1 MRSYFFLVLKRESAR
16 ALLRMSARA
25 LLRMSARALLRTS
38 ARVLRRASPRALVRL
53 SLVET
58 PVAGVLAT
66 IAFLVVFRVL
76 IKDFFWMVTGR
87 SLILFSIGFQQRF
100 PL

>member
-1 MRSYFFLVLKRESAR
+1 
-16 ALLRMSARA
+16 
-25 LLRMSARALLRTS
+25 
-38 ARVLRRASPRALVRL
+38 LVRT

-66 IAFLVVFRVL
+66 IAFLVVFSLL

-87 SLILFSIGFQQRF
+87 SLNLFSIGFHQRF
-100 PL
+100 SLLHEPCQTRRVDLGNC

>member
-1 MRSYFFLVLKRESAR
+1 
-16 ALLRMSARA
+16 
-25 LLRMSARALLRTS
+25 
-38 ARVLRRASPRALVRL
+38 LVRT

-87 SLILFSIGFQQRF
+87 SSNLFSIEFHQRF
-100 PL
+100 RLLHEPCQTRRLDLGNR

>member
-1 MRSYFFLVLKRESAR
+1 MLKRGAER
-16 ALLRMSARA
+16 GLL
-25 LLRMSARALLRTS
+25 RALLRTS
-38 ARVLRRASPRALVRL
+38 PRALRRASPRALVRV

-87 SLILFSIGFQQRF
+87 SSNLSSIEFHQRF

>member
-1 MRSYFFLVLKRESAR
+1 VRALCRTAALLRRPSAR
-16 ALLRMSARA
+16 ALV
-25 LLRMSARALLRTS
+25 
-38 ARVLRRASPRALVRL
+38 RV

-66 IAFLVVFRVL
+66 IAFLVVFSLL

-87 SLILFSIGFQQRF
+87 SSNLFSIGFHQRF
-100 PL
+100 PLLHEPCQTSRVDL

>member
-1 MRSYFFLVLKRESAR
+1 
-16 ALLRMSARA
+16 
-25 LLRMSARALLRTS
+25 
-38 ARVLRRASPRALVRL
+38 LVRT

-87 SLILFSIGFQQRF
+87 SLNLFSIGFHQRF
-100 PL
+100 SLLHEPCQTRRVDLGNC

>member
-1 MRSYFFLVLKRESAR
+1 VR
-16 ALLRMSARA
+16 AD
-25 LLRMSARALLRTS
+25 
-38 ARVLRRASPRALVRL
+38 VRP

-58 PVAGVLAT
+58 PVAGLLAT

-87 SLILFSIGFQQRF
+87 SSNFFLIGFHQRF
-100 PL
+100 LLLHEPCQIAG

>member
-1 MRSYFFLVLKRESAR
+1 
-16 ALLRMSARA
+16 
-25 LLRMSARALLRTS
+25 
-38 ARVLRRASPRALVRL
+38 VLRRVEFRVEFRVELRVELRVEFRVEFRALVRT

-66 IAFLVVFRVL
+66 MAFLVVFRVL

-87 SLILFSIGFQQRF
+87 SLNLFSIGFHQRF